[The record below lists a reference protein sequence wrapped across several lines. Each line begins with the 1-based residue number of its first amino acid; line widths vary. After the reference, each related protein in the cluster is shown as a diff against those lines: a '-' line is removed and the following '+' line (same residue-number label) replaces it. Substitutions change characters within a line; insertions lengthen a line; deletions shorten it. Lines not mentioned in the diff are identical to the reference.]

1 MGSTLFLK
9 EQIALNELLRNFFF
23 NSPSKVS
30 HSAWRG
36 DSYWWM
42 IGANMTARRPP
53 LPPRLPSRVPKT
65 ALQNIRPILLRFGP
79 WIAIALAISIYA
91 SRSFTPIEVFA
102 TEGVR
107 REFLERVGAAPST
120 RIIALV
126 TEWCPACK
134 SLEQNLR
141 SKGVDFV
148 KIDIESNNDGRKLFH
163 EVYEITG
170 SNSIPKVI
178 LDRNLISQGRLY
190 MELSK
195 EGL

>member
-1 MGSTLFLK
+1 M
-9 EQIALNELLRNFFF
+9 
-23 NSPSKVS
+23 
-30 HSAWRG
+30 
-36 DSYWWM
+36 M
-42 IGANMTARRPP
+42 GANMTERT
-53 LPPRLPSRVPKT
+53 LPPFPSLPNRKPKT
-65 ALQNIRPILLRFGP
+65 AFQRIGQFLSRFGP
-79 WIAIALAISIYA
+79 WIAIALAFGIYI

-102 TEGVR
+102 TEGAR

-134 SLEQNLR
+134 SLEHNLR
-141 SKGVDFV
+141 SNGVDFV
-148 KIDIESNNDGRKLFH
+148 KIDIESSDDGRKLFH
-163 EVYEITG
+163 EVYELTG

-178 LDRNLISQGRLY
+178 LDRNLVSQGRLY